1 MGGTQRLTPRVQFVA
16 SPPTTNLEIPNED
29 ARAVDLEDSNLFA
42 LNRFP
47 GYDRWED
54 GTRVTYGLEWALD
67 LPKTAIRTTIG
78 QSYRL
83 DEKPSIFPPGTG
95 LSDQFSDI
103 VGRTSVKLGR
113 KLNLVHRFRLDKRSE
128 EHTSELQSL
137 MRHTYAVFC

>member
-29 ARAVDLEDSNLFA
+29 ARAVDLEDSNLFT

-83 DEKPSIFPPGTG
+83 DEKPSIFPPGT
-95 LSDQFSDI
+95 
-103 VGRTSVKLGR
+103 
-113 KLNLVHRFRLDKRSE
+113 RSE

-137 MRHTYAVFC
+137 MRTSYAVFCLKKKKHITTRTKIIT

>member
-54 GTRVTYGLEWALD
+54 GSRVTWGAEWSLNV
-67 LPKTAIRTTIG
+67 PGFSVRSVVG

-83 DEKPSIFPPGTG
+83 TDKPSLFPQGTG
-95 LSDQFSDI
+95 LTDRFSDF
-103 VGRTSVKLGR
+103 VGRDR
-113 KLNLVHRFRLDKRSE
+113 KSTRLNSSH
-128 EHTSELQSL
+128 
-137 MRHTYAVFC
+137 